1 MQPMSWVDVLKIMV
15 PVAVAVVV
23 WLLNEYS
30 KRQWE
35 RYKRK
40 EDRYVTLVECLK
52 GFYVNTEETDARE
65 RKEEFLNQLA
75 LSWLYCPDAAIHKAY
90 SFLDHVH
97 TGAQKSD
104 EEKEQALG
112 AFVLEL
118 RKDLLQERLWWWKKT
133 KLSAQDFRTL
143 SST

>member
-1 MQPMSWVDVLKIMV
+1 MSWEDVLKIMV
-15 PVAVAVVV
+15 PVVVAVVG

-40 EDRYVTLVECLK
+40 EDRYVALVECLR
-52 GFYVNTEETDARE
+52 GFYENTEQSDADE

-75 LSWLYCPDAAIHKAY
+75 LCWLYCPDAVIHKAY
-90 SFLDHVH
+90 DFLDHVRV
-97 TGAQKSD
+97 GVQRSD

-112 AFVLEL
+112 AFVLEV
-118 RKDLLQERLWWWKKT
+118 RKDLLEERPWWRRKT
-133 KLSAQDFRTL
+133 KLNDQDFRIL
-143 SST
+143 RST

>member
-1 MQPMSWVDVLKIMV
+1 MFWGDELKIVV
-15 PVAVAVVV
+15 PVVVAVVV

-52 GFYVNTEETDARE
+52 GFYENTEQTDARE
-65 RKEEFLNQLA
+65 KKEEFLNQLA
-75 LSWLYCPDAAIHKAY
+75 LCWLYCPDAVIHEAY
-90 SFLDHVH
+90 NFLAHVH
-97 TGAQKSD
+97 TGVNKSD
-104 EEKEQALG
+104 KEKEQALG
-112 AFVLEL
+112 AFVLAV

-133 KLSAQDFRTL
+133 KLNAQDFRNL